1 MPASQPRASRFWA
14 AAFRAQ
20 YRLLRWIDPP
30 VHAVWRRVGIGNTI
44 ELRVPGRRSGRTR
57 AVLLGLLVSDGRWYL
72 GHPNGAVAWTR
83 NLDAAGGGQLVRH
96 GQVTEVRAV
105 PLEPGPERERAI
117 LATGQHPFPGNAIYR
132 LARGHILAVGRYY
145 RVEPRR

>member
-1 MPASQPRASRFWA
+1 VPASQPRASRFWA

-57 AVLLGLLVSDGRWYL
+57 AVLLGLLVSDGR
-72 GHPNGAVAWTR
+72 
-83 NLDAAGGGQLVRH
+83 
-96 GQVTEVRAV
+96 
-105 PLEPGPERERAI
+105 
-117 LATGQHPFPGNAIYR
+117 
-132 LARGHILAVGRYY
+132 
-145 RVEPRR
+145 